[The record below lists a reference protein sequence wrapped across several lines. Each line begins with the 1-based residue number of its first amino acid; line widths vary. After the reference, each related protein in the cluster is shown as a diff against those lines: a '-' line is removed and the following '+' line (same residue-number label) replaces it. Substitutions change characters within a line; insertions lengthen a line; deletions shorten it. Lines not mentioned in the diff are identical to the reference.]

1 MKKKDESEADTG
13 PIAAPVGAETFSAR
27 SRAFGRRVRNEF
39 VVPFRRETYAD
50 TGQHRPLYARLM
62 YGLSI
67 PIVVLWVLLAC
78 GLNAAGPQ
86 LEKVIEGHALSFL
99 PDEASSVQALANMGK
114 YFGNGGTNNFVAVL
128 AEGDKPFGAEMHR
141 YYADLMEKFKA
152 DKKHVIT
159 TIDLWSDPSFAP
171 AFESRDRKASF
182 SYLNLSGNM
191 GTALAM
197 ESTQAVRDIVKAY
210 PPPDGV
216 KIYVTGPSAVVND
229 ELLAINRSILPIII
243 ACAICITIIMSLT
256 YRSLFTA
263 SMPLLV
269 VAVALVTARPIVALL
284 GQHGIIGISIFA
296 SSLLAGIVLGA
307 GTDYGIFLLGRYQ
320 EARRAGQDPTS
331 AYYTA
336 LSSVQRIIFAS
347 GLTVAGA
354 TACMTLTRLAAFSTS
369 GLPCTIGI
377 LTALAAALTLGPA
390 LLAIGCRLGFYEP
403 RGDRA
408 VRRWRR
414 IATHVVRWPGPVL
427 AGSLA
432 VLALAILV
440 LPTYVISY
448 NERAAQPANTE
459 ANLGLDAADRHLP
472 PNLLNPNL
480 LFVESDHD
488 MRNSADL
495 IALAKLTNAVY
506 SVDGVQAVQGIT
518 RPLIS
523 PLPQG
528 TLTYQGGYIGERMSQ
543 IAEMVSTQLNG
554 IARITGQIDQLSVGV
569 KVVLRDLEVTQ
580 RAVDL
585 PGGTG
590 NATRQRLIEL
600 LKTAKSIHNEM
611 QPMLAS
617 GIDTA
622 GQLVDM
628 VPDCRQLI
636 PCNTALT
643 GLAVLDGLNQ
653 AGGRKFEDLVDASR
667 VASESLPNLVTQVRM
682 LDRFLADSQQTLT
695 PIRGMA
701 DSLLVQMN
709 EVTAFLREIA
719 DTYMKGDPSGYFFL
733 PSQAFESPL
742 FQSALSVFF
751 SPDGKITRMLVM
763 GDVNSFSR
771 ESMDYSAQI
780 IPTAKA
786 SLKGTS
792 LGGSKVSIGGAG
804 GTLLNIAAFAKED
817 FITSAVAAFAF
828 VFCVVLL
835 LLRSFVAA
843 VAVVGTVG
851 LSFLSA
857 WGLSVAIWQHGV
869 GLPLHWAVAPC
880 SFIFLVAVGAD
891 YNLLLVA
898 RFKEE
903 LRAGIKTGIIRSM
916 VGTGSVVT
924 TAGLIFGFTM
934 FALIAGY
941 SSTLAQIGTTVGV
954 GLLLD
959 TLIVR
964 SLVIPSIATI
974 LGRWFWW
981 PMRVPCRALRETD
994 PAVIRPTAGTS
1005 PA

>member
-1 MKKKDESEADTG
+1 MP
-13 PIAAPVGAETFSAR
+13 PIG
-27 SRAFGRRVRNEF
+27 
-39 VVPFRRETYAD
+39 TY
-50 TGQHRPLYARLM
+50 
-62 YGLSI
+62 
-67 PIVVLWVLLAC
+67 
-78 GLNAAGPQ
+78 
-86 LEKVIEGHALSFL
+86 
-99 PDEASSVQALANMGK
+99 
-114 YFGNGGTNNFVAVL
+114 
-128 AEGDKPFGAEMHR
+128 
-141 YYADLMEKFKA
+141 
-152 DKKHVIT
+152 
-159 TIDLWSDPSFAP
+159 
-171 AFESRDRKASF
+171 
-182 SYLNLSGNM
+182 
-191 GTALAM
+191 
-197 ESTQAVRDIVKAY
+197 
-210 PPPDGV
+210 
-216 KIYVTGPSAVVND
+216 
-229 ELLAINRSILPIII
+229 
-243 ACAICITIIMSLT
+243 
-256 YRSLFTA
+256 
-263 SMPLLV
+263 
-269 VAVALVTARPIVALL
+269 
-284 GQHGIIGISIFA
+284 
-296 SSLLAGIVLGA
+296 
-307 GTDYGIFLLGRYQ
+307 
-320 EARRAGQDPTS
+320 
-331 AYYTA
+331 
-336 LSSVQRIIFAS
+336 
-347 GLTVAGA
+347 
-354 TACMTLTRLAAFSTS
+354 
-369 GLPCTIGI
+369 
-377 LTALAAALTLGPA
+377 
-390 LLAIGCRLGFYEP
+390 
-403 RGDRA
+403 
-408 VRRWRR
+408 
-414 IATHVVRWPGPVL
+414 
-427 AGSLA
+427 
-432 VLALAILV
+432 
-440 LPTYVISY
+440 
-448 NERAAQPANTE
+448 
-459 ANLGLDAADRHLP
+459 

-569 KVVLRDLEVTQ
+569 KVVLKDLEVTQ
-580 RAVDL
+580 RAVEL
-585 PGGTG
+585 PGGAG

-600 LKTAKSIHNEM
+600 LKTAKGIHNEM
-611 QPMLAS
+611 QPLLAS
-617 GIDTA
+617 GIDAA

-636 PCNTALT
+636 PCNSALT

-653 AGGRKFEDLVDASR
+653 SGGRKFEDLVDASR
-667 VASESLPNLVTQVRM
+667 IASESLPNLVSQVRL
-682 LDRFLADSQQTLT
+682 LDRFLADSQRTLT

-763 GDVNSFSR
+763 GDVNSFSK
-771 ESMDYSAQI
+771 ESMDYSAKI

-786 SLKGTS
+786 ALKGTS
-792 LGGSKVSIGGAG
+792 LGGSKISIGGAG

-857 WGLSVAIWQHGV
+857 WGLSVAIWQYGI

-964 SLVIPSIATI
+964 SLVIPSIATL

-981 PMRVPCRALRETD
+981 PMRVPCRAFRETD
-994 PAVIRPTAGTS
+994 PAVIR
-1005 PA
+1005 

>member
-1 MKKKDESEADTG
+1 MTRDEAEADTG
-13 PIAAPVGAETFSAR
+13 PITAPGTPEARAGFAAR
-27 SRAFGRRVRNEF
+27 SRAFGGRVRGEF
-39 VVPFRRETYAD
+39 TVPFRRETYARAE
-50 TGQHRPLYARLM
+50 QRRPLYARLL

-99 PDEASSVQALANMGK
+99 PDEASSVQALSNMGK

-128 AEGDKPFGAEMHR
+128 AEGEHPFGAEMHS
-141 YYADLMEKFKA
+141 YYARLMEKFKA

-171 AFESRDRKASF
+171 AFESQDRKASF
-182 SYLNLSGNM
+182 SYLNLGGNM

-210 PPPDGV
+210 PPPAGV

-229 ELLAINRSILPIII
+229 ELLAINRSILPIIF

-263 SMPLLV
+263 AMPLLV

-284 GQHGIIGISIFA
+284 GQHEIIGISIFA

-320 EARRAGQDPTS
+320 EARRAGEDPTT

-336 LSSVQRIIFAS
+336 LFSVQRIIFAS

-390 LLAIGCRLGFYEP
+390 LLAIGCRLGLYEP
-403 RGDRA
+403 RGERA

-472 PNLLNPNL
+472 PNMLNPNL

-495 IALAKLTNAVY
+495 IALAKLTSSVY
-506 SVDGVQAVQGIT
+506 SVEGVQAVQGIT

-528 TLTYQGGYIGERMSQ
+528 TLTYQGGYIGERMAQ

-554 IARITGQIDQLSVGV
+554 IAKITGEIDQLSVGV
-569 KVVLRDLEVTQ
+569 KEVLNDLQVVQ
-580 RAVDL
+580 RAAEL
-585 PGGTG
+585 PGGG
-590 NATRQRLIEL
+590 VQATRKRLVEL
-600 LKTAKSIHNEM
+600 LKMAKAMHSQIK
-611 QPMLAS
+611 PVAAG
-617 GIDTA
+617 GIDAA

-628 VPDCRQLI
+628 VPDCREVL
-636 PCNTALT
+636 PCNAALT
-643 GLAVLDGLNQ
+643 GLTVLDGLNQ
-653 AGGRKFEDLVDASR
+653 AGARKFEDMVDASQ
-667 VASESLPNLVTQVRM
+667 VATQSLPRLVNQVQM
-682 LDRFLADSQQTLT
+682 LDGFLNDAKQTLA

-719 DTYMKGDPSGYFFL
+719 DTYMKGDPGGYFFL

-763 GDVNSFSR
+763 GDVNSFSQ
-771 ESMDYSAQI
+771 ESMDYSAKI
-780 IPTAKA
+780 IPAAKSA
-786 SLKGTS
+786 LKGTS
-792 LGGSKVSIGGAG
+792 LGGSTVSIGGAG

-817 FITSAVAAFAF
+817 FLTSAVAAFAF

-857 WGLSVAIWQHGV
+857 WGLSVAIWQYGI

-903 LRAGIKTGIIRSM
+903 IGAGIKTGIVRAM

-959 TLIVR
+959 TLVVR
-964 SLVIPSIATI
+964 SLVIPSIATL

-981 PMRVPCRALRETD
+981 PIRVSSRPARE
-994 PAVIRPTAGTS
+994 AGNGAGS
-1005 PA
+1005 NKVSA

>member
-1 MKKKDESEADTG
+1 MTRDETEAG
-13 PIAAPVGAETFSAR
+13 PEPAAGGFFDR
-27 SRAFGRRVRNEF
+27 STTFGRRVRNEF
-39 VVPFRRETYAD
+39 TVPFRRDTYAAG
-50 TGQHRPLYARLM
+50 TGQRRPLYARLL
-62 YGLSI
+62 YGLAL

-78 GLNAAGPQ
+78 ALNAAGPQ
-86 LEKVIEGHALSFL
+86 LETVIEGHALSFL
-99 PDEASSVQALANMGK
+99 PDEASSVQALSNMGK

-128 AEGDKPFGAEMHR
+128 AEGDEPFGAEMHG
-141 YYADLMEKFKA
+141 YYSDLMDKFKA

-171 AFESRDRKASF
+171 AFESQDRKASF
-182 SYLNLSGNM
+182 SYLNLAGNM

-197 ESTQAVRDIVKAY
+197 ESTQAVRDIVKAN
-210 PPPDGV
+210 PPPNGV

-243 ACAICITIIMSLT
+243 ACAICITIIMTVT

-284 GQHGIIGISIFA
+284 GQHELIGISIFA

-331 AYYTA
+331 AYFTA
-336 LSSVQRIIFAS
+336 LFSVQRIIFAS

-354 TACMTLTRLAAFSTS
+354 TACMTFTRLAAFSTS

-390 LLAIGCRLGFYEP
+390 LLAIGCRFGIYEP

-427 AGSLA
+427 TGSVA
-432 VLALAILV
+432 VLTLAILV
-440 LPTYVISY
+440 LPTYVSSY

-495 IALAKLTNAVY
+495 IALAKLANAVY

-554 IARITGQIDQLSVGV
+554 IAGITGQIDQLSEGV
-569 KVVLRDLEVTQ
+569 KVVLKDLVVTQ
-580 RAVDL
+580 RAVEL

-590 NATRQRLIEL
+590 KVTRQRLIDL
-600 LKTAKSIHNEM
+600 LNMARGIHAQM
-611 QPMLAS
+611 QPLLAG
-617 GIDTA
+617 GINAA
-622 GQLVDM
+622 GELVDM
-628 VPDCRQLI
+628 VPDCRQLL
-636 PCNTALT
+636 PCNGALAS
-643 GLAVLDGLNQ
+643 LVVLDGLNE
-653 AGGRKFEDLVDASR
+653 AGGRKFEDVVDASQ
-667 VASESLPNLVTQVRM
+667 VAAESLPNLVAQVRL
-682 LDRFLADSQQTLT
+682 LDKFLDNAQQTLK

-719 DTYMKGDPSGYFFL
+719 DTYLVGDPSGYFFL

-742 FQSALSVFF
+742 FKSALSVFF

-771 ESMDYSAQI
+771 ESMDYSAKI
-780 IPTAKA
+780 IPAAKA
-786 SLKGTS
+786 ALKGTS

-843 VAVVGTVG
+843 IAVVGTVG

-857 WGLSVAIWQHGV
+857 WGLSVAIWQHGI
-869 GLPLHWAVAPC
+869 GLPLHWAVVPC

-891 YNLLLVA
+891 YNLLLVV

-903 LRAGIKTGIIRSM
+903 LNAGIKTGIIRAM
-916 VGTGSVVT
+916 AGTGSVVT

-941 SSTLAQIGTTVGV
+941 SSTLAQIGTTVGL

-964 SLVIPSIATI
+964 SLVIPSIAAL

-981 PMRVPCRALRETD
+981 PMRVPGGAARETD
-994 PAVIRPTAGTS
+994 PALARSASGVLQA
-1005 PA
+1005 

>member
-39 VVPFRRETYAD
+39 VVPFRRETYAG
-50 TGQHRPLYARLM
+50 TSANAGQRRPLYARLL

-67 PIVVLWVLLAC
+67 PIVILWVLLAC

-152 DKKHVIT
+152 DNKHVIT

-182 SYLNLSGNM
+182 SYLNLAGNM

-390 LLAIGCRLGFYEP
+390 LLAIGCRLGLYEP
-403 RGDRA
+403 RGDR
-408 VRRWRR
+408 
-414 IATHVVRWPGPVL
+414 
-427 AGSLA
+427 A

-569 KVVLRDLEVTQ
+569 KVVLKDLEVTQ
-580 RAVDL
+580 RAVEL
-585 PGGTG
+585 PGGAG

-600 LKTAKSIHNEM
+600 LKTAKGIHNEM
-611 QPMLAS
+611 QPLLAS
-617 GIDTA
+617 GIDAA

-636 PCNTALT
+636 PCNSALT

-653 AGGRKFEDLVDASR
+653 SGGRKFEDLVDASR
-667 VASESLPNLVTQVRM
+667 VASESLPNLVSQVRL
-682 LDRFLADSQQTLT
+682 LDRFLADSQRTLT

-763 GDVNSFSR
+763 GDVNSFSK
-771 ESMDYSAQI
+771 ESMDYSAKI

-786 SLKGTS
+786 ALKGTS
-792 LGGSKVSIGGAG
+792 LGGSKISIGGAG

-857 WGLSVAIWQHGV
+857 WGLSVAIWQYGI

-964 SLVIPSIATI
+964 SLVIPSIATL

-981 PMRVPCRALRETD
+981 PMRVPCRAFRETD
-994 PAVIRPTAGTS
+994 PAVIR
-1005 PA
+1005 